1 MSQLGGK
8 HKECEMKQLMLN
20 DIERVSG
27 GCAEHCWG
35 DFSLAGLGAS
45 LLAGAISGLRGG
57 PAAIGLGA
65 LSGGL
70 GYAGSTIGDK
80 MSERTT
86 NVGSSTPSLSH

>member
-1 MSQLGGK
+1 
-8 HKECEMKQLMLN
+8 MKQLMLN

-45 LLAGAISGLRGG
+45 LLAGAI
-57 PAAIGLGA
+57 GLGA

>member
-1 MSQLGGK
+1 
-8 HKECEMKQLMLN
+8 MKQLMLN

-27 GCAEHCWG
+27 GCAEHC
-35 DFSLAGLGAS
+35 
-45 LLAGAISGLRGG
+45 